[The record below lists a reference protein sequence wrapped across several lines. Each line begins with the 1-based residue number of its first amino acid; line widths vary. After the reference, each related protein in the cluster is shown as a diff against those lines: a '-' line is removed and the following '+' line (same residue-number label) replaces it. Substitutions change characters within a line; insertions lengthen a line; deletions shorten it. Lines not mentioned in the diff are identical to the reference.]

1 MSGPECR
8 CRRSCRCY
16 RTVTANAK
24 PGQDAQLPGHH
35 AAGTVVFVTMTPSG
49 SRALAAC
56 GAQGETAGTDS
67 TRQNLHFPAPSFGSG
82 SNLFAW

>member
-1 MSGPECR
+1 MPLPA
-8 CRRSCRCY
+8 
-16 RTVTANAK
+16 VV
-24 PGQDAQLPGHH
+24 PLLPGPLRQAPNRGRTLSYPVIT

-56 GAQGETAGTDS
+56 GAQGETAGTHS

>member
-16 RTVTANAK
+16 RTVTANASRGRTLSY
-24 PGQDAQLPGHH
+24 PVIT
-35 AAGTVVFVTMTPSG
+35 AAGMAVFVTMTPSG

-56 GAQGETAGTDS
+56 GAHGGTAGTHS

-82 SNLFAW
+82 SNLLAW